1 MEPMILDND
10 YSIQGIFP
18 CPIYAANRNLNL
30 DSIEEIEIE
39 DIIQKGLFQN
49 KTLTDYHSNDSY
61 LFDTKLKNLK
71 KFCEQHIENYVEQVI
86 NPIQELDFY
95 ITQSWL
101 NVVEPGGSIH
111 RHWHANSIISGSFYI
126 STEEDDRIVFTDP
139 NKAVKG
145 ILKLDQKEYN
155 VWNSQT
161 WFFPVENNLLFLF
174 PSWLEHEVAPNE
186 KATTNRISL
195 AFNVFAKGNFG
206 RTMNL
211 NELIL
216 Q

>member
-1 MEPMILDND
+1 MILDND
-10 YSIQGIFP
+10 YSIQCIFP

-95 ITQSWL
+95 ITQSWF

>member
-30 DSIEEIEIE
+30 DSTEEIEIE

>member
-1 MEPMILDND
+1 MILDND
-10 YSIQGIFP
+10 YSIEGLFP
-18 CPIYAANRNLNL
+18 CPIYSANRNSNL
-30 DSIEEIEIE
+30 DSIEEIEIK

-71 KFCEQHIENYVEQVI
+71 KFCEQHIENYVKQVI
-86 NPIQELDFY
+86 NPLRELDFY

-139 NKAVKG
+139 NKAVRG
-145 ILKLDQKEYN
+145 IIKLDQKEYN

-174 PSWLEHEVAPNE
+174 PSWLEHEVPPNE

-206 RTMNL
+206 KTMNL

>member
-95 ITQSWL
+95 ITQSLL
-101 NVVEPGGSIH
+101 NVVEPLGSIQ

>member
-1 MEPMILDND
+1 M
-10 YSIQGIFP
+10 
-18 CPIYAANRNLNL
+18 
-30 DSIEEIEIE
+30 
-39 DIIQKGLFQN
+39 
-49 KTLTDYHSNDSY
+49 
-61 LFDTKLKNLK
+61 
-71 KFCEQHIENYVEQVI
+71 
-86 NPIQELDFY
+86 
-95 ITQSWL
+95 
-101 NVVEPGGSIH
+101 VEPGGSIH

-216 Q
+216 E

>member
-1 MEPMILDND
+1 MIEEEFD
-10 YSIQGIFP
+10 IKEIFP
-18 CPIYAANRNLNL
+18 SPVYVVKKNSDLT
-30 DSIEEIEIE
+30 EKKEIE
-39 DIIQKGLFQN
+39 DIIK
-49 KTLTDYHSNDSY
+49 KTTHKVSPLGYRSNNTY
-61 LFDTKLKNLK
+61 IFNTELKNLK

>member
-1 MEPMILDND
+1 MILDND

>member
-1 MEPMILDND
+1 MILDND

-30 DSIEEIEIE
+30 DSTEEIEIE

-206 RTMNL
+206 KTMNL

>member
-1 MEPMILDND
+1 M
-10 YSIQGIFP
+10 
-18 CPIYAANRNLNL
+18 
-30 DSIEEIEIE
+30 
-39 DIIQKGLFQN
+39 
-49 KTLTDYHSNDSY
+49 
-61 LFDTKLKNLK
+61 
-71 KFCEQHIENYVEQVI
+71 
-86 NPIQELDFY
+86 
-95 ITQSWL
+95 
-101 NVVEPGGSIH
+101 
-111 RHWHANSIISGSFYI
+111 
-126 STEEDDRIVFTDP
+126 FTDP

>member
-1 MEPMILDND
+1 MILDND

-30 DSIEEIEIE
+30 DSTEEIEIE

-126 STEEDDRIVFTDP
+126 LTEEDDRIVFTDP

>member
-30 DSIEEIEIE
+30 DSTEEIEIE

-206 RTMNL
+206 KTMNL

>member
-1 MEPMILDND
+1 MILDND

-18 CPIYAANRNLNL
+18 CPISAANRNLNL
-30 DSIEEIEIE
+30 DSTEEIEIE

-49 KTLTDYHSNDSY
+49 KTLTDYHSHDSY

>member
-1 MEPMILDND
+1 MILDND

-30 DSIEEIEIE
+30 DSTEEIEIE